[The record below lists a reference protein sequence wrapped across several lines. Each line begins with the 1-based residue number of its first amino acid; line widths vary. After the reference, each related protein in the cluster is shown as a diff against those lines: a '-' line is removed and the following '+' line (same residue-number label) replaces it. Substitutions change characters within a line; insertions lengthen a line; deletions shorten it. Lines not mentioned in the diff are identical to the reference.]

1 MNSHKKLTS
10 NFTSKLT
17 SRGLR
22 SSGLAFSFLCLGLV
36 SCSQIPAFGQ
46 LSLPGDERMNGK
58 GVEAAFEAQRAVLQK
73 SSAVIYKDNKPI
85 GYGAVMSSDG
95 HILTKRS
102 ELFDLDAKTK
112 KSTLK
117 QDLMVIVEAERY
129 NEVTLLA
136 SDIVWD
142 LAVLKIDAKN
152 LTPIEWAEPT
162 EIEQGTWVVTNG
174 SSSKSKRRVN
184 IGIISAKARE
194 IKGDLP
200 VMLGLGLKDKE
211 DGTGVEIMQVAK
223 DSGAEAAGILKGD
236 TIKKLDTVEI
246 TKREQILEIIRDKQ
260 PGDFVEIEFL
270 RKSENE
276 GEENLLTYKMELKA
290 RKEIQGSAKQPQ
302 NRNDQMSG
310 DFSERR
316 SSFPMA
322 LQHDIDQIPRQTGGP
337 ILNLSGKAIGINIA
351 RANRAESFAIPA
363 KEAQQVYQEMLKT
376 IPQ

>member
-1 MNSHKKLTS
+1 MNSQKLTP
-10 NFTSKLT
+10 KLT
-17 SRGLR
+17 PKGLR
-22 SSGLAFSFLCLGLV
+22 SCGLAFSVLCLCLV

-46 LSLPGDERMNGK
+46 ISLPGDERMNGK

-73 SSAVIYKDNKPI
+73 SSAAIYKGREPM
-85 GYGAVMSSDG
+85 GYGIIMSSDG
-95 HILTKRS
+95 YILTKRS
-102 ELFDLDAKTK
+102 ELFDFDPKTK

-117 QDLMVIVEAERY
+117 QDLMVIVEAERFS
-129 NEVTLLA
+129 EISLLA

-142 LAVLKIDAKN
+142 LAIIKIDAKN
-152 LTPIEWAEPT
+152 LTPIEWAEPS

-174 SSSKSKRRVN
+174 STSKSRRRVN

-194 IKGDLP
+194 IKGDIP
-200 VMLGLGLKDKE
+200 VMLGVGLKDNE
-211 DGTGVEIMQVAK
+211 DGSGVEVMEVAK

-236 TIKKLDTVEI
+236 IIKKFDAVEI
-246 TKREQILEIIRDKQ
+246 TKREQILEIIREKQ
-260 PGDFVEIEFL
+260 PGDFVEVEFL
-270 RKSENE
+270 RNE
-276 GEENLLTYKMELKA
+276 KILTQKMELRA
-290 RKEIQGSAKQPQ
+290 RKEIQGGDNQPQ

-322 LQHDIDQIPRQTGGP
+322 IQHDIDQAARQVGGP
-337 ILNLSGKAIGINIA
+337 LLNLEGKAIGINIA